1 MSDHPSGYEKRDTSI
16 RSILVTTII
25 TVAVIVVSV
34 IVVYDYFI
42 STREAVIYDQS
53 LRPEAV
59 ELVALRAAED
69 SILTSYELIDTLNK
83 TYRIPIDRAMEL
95 QAAESAGT
103 SPGRSLF
110 IGSMIPQPL
119 EGVEL

>member
-25 TVAVIVVSV
+25 TVVVLVVSIVV
-34 IVVYDYFI
+34 IYDYFI
-42 STREAVIYDQS
+42 TTREAVIYDQS

-69 SILTSYELIDTLNK
+69 SILTSYELIDTLHG

-95 QAAESAGT
+95 LAAESAGT
-103 SPGRSLF
+103 VPGR
-110 IGSMIPQPL
+110 
-119 EGVEL
+119 